1 MFHSLMHLLNFHVFC
16 FFSWLSFSRE
26 ILEVLSGSML
36 MASQLILELFHGE
49 LVVPMGKHHFFI
61 QSSNFSEKNSS

>member
-1 MFHSLMHLLNFHVFC
+1 MVA
-16 FFSWLSFSRE
+16 FFFRE